1 MLAPAPPVAPIAA
14 YRIWQAEETLFN
26 KRLDDGITIM
36 GGSIDELY
44 QEEAMAEINARDL
57 PAIWNKMMTFN
68 DAEDPIW
75 CATKKSQFNREL
87 FDPSKQTIRQFIAI
101 LKVYQKELKGT
112 VKTIDESLMV
122 EKILESLPEGD
133 NN

>member
-1 MLAPAPPVAPIAA
+1 MQVALSNCHALGIAQGTIVLAPAPPVAPIAA

-57 PAIWNKMMTFN
+57 PAIWNKIITFN
-68 DAEDPIW
+68 NAEDLIW
-75 CATKKSQFNREL
+75 CATKKS
-87 FDPSKQTIRQFIAI
+87 
-101 LKVYQKELKGT
+101 
-112 VKTIDESLMV
+112 
-122 EKILESLPEGD
+122 
-133 NN
+133 

>member
-1 MLAPAPPVAPIAA
+1 
-14 YRIWQAEETLFN
+14 
-26 KRLDDGITIM
+26 M

-112 VKTIDESLMV
+112 IKTINESLIV
-122 EKILESLPEGD
+122 EKILELLLKGD